1 MAVARWTEE
10 ELAQHVK
17 AIRRDALAPSS
28 ATPKP
33 SKYRNVRVEVDG
45 ITFDSKREAAYW
57 QELKLREKAG
67 EITDVQRQVPFD
79 LHCPGPHGSSFVI
92 ARFIAD
98 FTFRD
103 VDPEGDFGRRHVADV
118 KGGKVTQMFALKAKW
133 MNLEYGIDIE
143 VVR

>member
-17 AIRRDALAPSS
+17 AIRREAFKPS
-28 ATPKP
+28 AAIEKP
-33 SKYRNVRVEVDG
+33 SKYRNVRCEVNG
-45 ITFDSKREAAYW
+45 EKFDSKREAAYW
-57 QELKLREKAG
+57 QELLLREKAG
-67 EITDVQRQVPFD
+67 QITDVKRQVPFD
-79 LHCPGPHGSSFVI
+79 LHCPSHHGAAFVV
-92 ARFIAD
+92 ARFVAD

-103 VDPEGDFGRRHVADV
+103 VDPEGDYGRLHIADV